1 MEQQTSYQAAW
12 DYLRLWYRR
21 GWIGLLT
28 FFPVL
33 AVTGCLPFHLNML
46 FSVAAPAYAIGL
58 LVIQWRLMGFICPRC
73 GQHYFWKGWFHSNI
87 DIFITR
93 RCAHCR
99 LPKWS
104 EPTE

>member
-1 MEQQTSYQAAW
+1 MEQQTSYQAGW

-33 AVTGCLPFHLNML
+33 ALIGSLPFHLNL
-46 FSVAAPAYAIGL
+46 PFSAAAPAYVIGL
-58 LVIQWRLMGFICPRC
+58 LAIQWRLAVFLCPRC
-73 GQHYFWKGWFHSNI
+73 GQPFFWKLGAQTGI